1 MDQVINKNKLPQ
13 WSGETIE
20 NLVDPDNGVHS
31 ARIYKDQEIFD
42 QEMEKIF
49 GKCWLLL
56 GHESQIPEVGDFIT
70 SRMGNDSVL
79 VTRHRDDSVKVMLN
93 QCRHRGIKL
102 ERGDYGNSRT
112 FTCSYHGWCFD
123 TEGALVGM
131 PHSDHQ
137 KSCFDK
143 KDWGLIAVPRVEVY
157 KGLIFANWDEN
168 AESLDDYLAESKWYL
183 DAFLERDEGGIEFIG
198 LQKWTLR
205 GNWKWGAEQHC
216 SDFYH
221 AQVSHV
227 SYKDAFFPG
236 ASINRLKDVG
246 EPEYGL

>member
-1 MDQVINKNKLPQ
+1 MARGSVCQRRTQHTEKLEEEANNKL
-13 WSGETIE
+13 
-20 NLVDPDNGVHS
+20 N
-31 ARIYKDQEIFD
+31 
-42 QEMEKIF
+42 
-49 GKCWLLL
+49 
-56 GHESQIPEVGDFIT
+56 ESV
-70 SRMGNDSVL
+70 NA
-79 VTRHRDDSVKVMLN
+79 TR
-93 QCRHRGIKL
+93 
-102 ERGDYGNSRT
+102 
-112 FTCSYHGWCFD
+112 
-123 TEGALVGM
+123 
-131 PHSDHQ
+131 
-137 KSCFDK
+137 
-143 KDWGLIAVPRVEVY
+143 
-157 KGLIFANWDEN
+157 DELT
-168 AESLDDYLAESKWYL
+168 ESLDDYLAESKWYL